1 MKKLRLWEVKNP
13 IGGHNYCWCENG
25 RSMFTETRVLTWL
38 AEKAALL
45 PRVTKARSIM
55 IGSSVDSSR

>member
-1 MKKLRLWEVKNP
+1 
-13 IGGHNYCWCENG
+13 
-25 RSMFTETRVLTWL
+25 MFTETRVLTWL